1 MAEVLRTD
9 ALDCSKFV
17 LTNEDV
23 VPLPVEII
31 YLNASKQGN
40 EVLLE
45 WATAMEQDNAGF
57 EVQVSTDGFSYR
69 KLTFVPAKNG
79 NASTRQEYAFTDK
92 ENGKFG
98 TRYYRLK
105 QLDTNG
111 THEYFGPKAVS
122 FGSVASKVIAFPNP
136 FHDEVTLDIAA
147 EVDGEALI
155 TVTDA
160 VGKQLLV
167 RRVQVEQGFT
177 TEKLRLDAGLPRGL
191 YIIKAQ
197 VGGVTQYIKMIKE

>member
-1 MAEVLRTD
+1 MR
-9 ALDCSKFV
+9 S
-17 LTNEDV
+17 
-23 VPLPVEII
+23 PVFKGYAIA
-31 YLNASKQGN
+31 YLIFLYAPI
-40 EVLLE
+40 VLLPL
-45 WATAMEQDNAGF
+45 F
-57 EVQVSTDGFSYR
+57 
-69 KLTFVPAKNG
+69 
-79 NASTRQEYAFTDK
+79 AFND
-92 ENGKFG
+92 
-98 TRYYRLK
+98 
-105 QLDTNG
+105 
-111 THEYFGPKAVS
+111 
-122 FGSVASKVIAFPNP
+122 SKVIAFPNP
-136 FHDEVTLDIAA
+136 FHDEVALDIAA